1 MAKEHDIFYSMFVR
15 PFHRTLLSSI
25 LLAFP
30 VVIPFS
36 APFSAPALAQL
47 PLPEKPAEQCIAFRE
62 QPSGGYRLVNECDY
76 AVNVSWCSEATPSG
90 GDCSR
95 NIGWQ
100 TARVGTQSDVPGQFV
115 AAQAISLFACRFPK
129 TVEVLIGGAA
139 RCQSDTPAEP
149 TNVLP
154 FLPAS
159 SLKNP
164 LSIVTA
170 SDFPATSRDKQG
182 ITRFEMTVGADGK
195 PLSCSVTTSSGY
207 ADLDSAACKA
217 FLKRAR
223 FTPARDEKGV
233 AVPGRYKGSVS
244 WKAQ

>member
-1 MAKEHDIFYSMFVR
+1 MAHVRGIFHPMSLRQFQ
-15 PFHRTLLSSI
+15 RTMLLSV
-25 LLAFP
+25 LLSFSAAFAFP
-30 VVIPFS
+30 TTAS
-36 APFSAPALAQL
+36 AQSAVA
-47 PLPEKPAEQCIAFRE
+47 ERSDEQCIVYRE
-62 QPSGGYRLVNECDY
+62 QPTGGYRLINECDY
-76 AVNVSWCSEATPSG
+76 AINVSWCSDAAPSG

-95 NIGWQ
+95 NVGWQ

-129 TVEVLIGGAA
+129 TVEILIGGSA
-139 RCQSDTPAEP
+139 RCQSDAPPDTA
-149 TNVLP
+149 NVLP

-164 LSIVTA
+164 LSIITA

-182 ITRFEMTVGADGK
+182 NTRFEMTVGADGK
-195 PLSCSVTTSSGY
+195 PLSCSVTTSSGH

-223 FTPARDEKGV
+223 FTPAKDEKGV
-233 AVPGRYKGSVS
+233 AIPSRYKGSVS
-244 WKAQ
+244 WKAP